1 MSDEELHLRFN
12 EAAKKYYPSKPAS
25 NTVKSDLIE
34 YFLPGLA
41 DPRRM

>member
-12 EAAKKYYPSKPAS
+12 EAAKKYYSSKPAS

-34 YFLPGLA
+34 FASYHVLQVLEY
-41 DPRRM
+41 